1 MIYTTGTIAGSGNTL
16 TGTGTNFAAAGSL
29 IRNGCTVIIMTSPVQ
44 VFQITAVN
52 SATQLAVTP
61 AVNPAIPA
69 GTRYSVLLS
78 DSLSVD
84 GLAQDIA
91 ETFGMYQR
99 YMSGFADVMTST
111 GNVTI
116 TINGVAVTVPAQ
128 KSLAQKDAS
137 GGVPVAQGG
146 TGATTAAGARSNLG
160 ISDIQLN
167 SVSGKSGGAITGDT
181 SIEGGNLNLR
191 ASTPGGGWPFLINF
205 QAGQGN
211 NLTYARLYQERSG
224 DMTIATAVNATP
236 KYFLF
241 TSQGSFTTS
250 GSISCLSL
258 TQTSDADKK
267 DKIET
272 IADARGKVRLL
283 RGVTYILKESQMPSA
298 GVIAQELL
306 DVLPEAVGSVYD
318 DHDEYEEVE
327 VDVEVE
333 SIGDDGE
340 PVIGDDGKPVTVT
353 QRQVITRLKRARDE
367 SKRSYTVDYSAV
379 TGLVLQTAVE
389 LDQAV
394 TDLEINQRNMA
405 AFLQTHGYNPDT
417 DYTKSDSEPGN
428 Q

>member
-1 MIYTTGTIAGSGNTL
+1 MIYTTGTIAGSGSTL
-16 TGTGTNFAAAGSL
+16 TGTGTNFTAAGSL
-29 IRNGCTVIIMTSPVQ
+29 IRSGCTVFAMTSPPQ
-44 VFQITAVN
+44 AFQITDVT
-52 SATQLAVTP
+52 SATQLAVSP

-69 GTRYSVLLS
+69 GTRYAILLS
-78 DSLSVD
+78 DSKSLD
-84 GLAQDIA
+84 GFSLDLA

-99 YMSGFADVMTST
+99 YMSGFADVMTGS

-116 TINGVAVTVPAQ
+116 TINGVAVTVPTQ
-128 KSLAQKDAS
+128 KSLAQKGAN
-137 GGVPVAQGG
+137 GAVPVSQGG
-146 TGATTAAGARSNLG
+146 TGGTTPATGRAGLG
-160 ISDIQLN
+160 ISDGQLT
-167 SVSGKSGGAITGDT
+167 SVDGKSGGAITGDV

-191 ASTPGGGWPFLINF
+191 ASTPGGGWPFLVNF

-224 DMTIATAVNATP
+224 DVTIATAVASGTI

-241 TSQGSFTTS
+241 NSQGGMVTQ
-250 GSISCLSL
+250 GNVSCVSL

-283 RGVTYILKESQMPSA
+283 RGVTYNLKESGMPSA

-306 DVLPEAVGSVYD
+306 EVLPEAVGTVFD

-327 VDVEVE
+327 VDVDVE
-333 SIGDDGE
+333 KVGEDGE
-340 PVIGDDGKPVTVT
+340 PVTVT
-353 QRQVITRLKRARDE
+353 ERQVITRLKRARDE

-394 TDLEINQRNMA
+394 TALEKNQRNMT
-405 AFLQTHGYNPDT
+405 AFLQTLGYNPDT
-417 DYTKSDSEPGN
+417 DYTEPEPEPEN

>member
-29 IRNGCTVIIMTSPVQ
+29 IRNGCTVIAMTSPVQ

-69 GTRYSVLLS
+69 GTRYSILLS

-91 ETFGMYQR
+91 ETFKMYQA
-99 YMSGFADVMTST
+99 YMSGFADVMTGS

-116 TINGVAVTVPAQ
+116 TINGVAVMVPTQ
-128 KSLAQKDAS
+128 KSLAQKGAN
-137 GGVPVAQGG
+137 GAVPVSQGG
-146 TGATTAAGARSNLG
+146 TAGTTPATARAGLG
-160 ISDIQLN
+160 ISDGQLT
-167 SVSGKSGGAITGDT
+167 SVDGKSGGAITGDV

-191 ASTPGGGWPFLINF
+191 ASTPGGGWPFLVNF

-224 DMTIATAVNATP
+224 DVTIATAVASGAI

-241 TSQGSFTTS
+241 NSQGGMVTQ
-250 GSISCLSL
+250 GNVSCVSL

-267 DKIET
+267 DRIET
-272 IADARGKVRLL
+272 IADARGKVRQL
-283 RGVTYILKESQMPSA
+283 RGVTYNLKASGMPSA

-306 DVLPEAVGSVYD
+306 EVLPEAVGSVFD

-327 VDVEVE
+327 VDVEIEKVGE
-333 SIGDDGE
+333 DGE
-340 PVIGDDGKPVTVT
+340 PVTVT
-353 QRQVITRLKRARDE
+353 ERQVITRLKRARDE

-379 TGLVLQTAVE
+379 TGLVLQTAIE
-389 LDQAV
+389 LDHAV
-394 TDLEINQRNMA
+394 TALEKNQRNIA
-405 AFLQTHGYNPDT
+405 AFLQTLGLDPNAN
-417 DYTKSDSEPGN
+417 YTESEFQPEK

>member
-1 MIYTTGTIAGSGNTL
+1 LPGEKMIYTTGTIAGSGNTL
-16 TGTGTNFAAAGSL
+16 TGTGTNFAAAGTL
-29 IRNGCTVIIMTSPVQ
+29 IRNGCTVIVLTSPPQ
-44 VFQITAVN
+44 AFQITGVT
-52 SATQLAVTP
+52 SATQLAVSP
-61 AVNPAIPA
+61 AVSPAIPA
-69 GTRYSVLLS
+69 GTRYAILLS

-84 GLAQDIA
+84 GLALDIA

-99 YMSGFADVMTST
+99 YMGGFADVMTGT

-137 GGVPVAQGG
+137 GGVPIAQGG
-146 TGATTAAGARSNLG
+146 TGATTAISARSNLG
-160 ISDIQLN
+160 ISDNQLN
-167 SVSGKSGGAITGDT
+167 SVNGKTGGAITGDT

-224 DMTIATAVNATP
+224 DMTIATAVNASP

-241 TSQGSFTTS
+241 TSQGSFSTS
-250 GSISCLSL
+250 GNISCSSL

-267 DKIET
+267 DRIET
-272 IADARGKVRLL
+272 IADARGKVRQL
-283 RGVTYILKESQMPSA
+283 RGVTYNLKADGMPSA

-306 DVLPEAVGSVYD
+306 EVLPEAVGSVYD

-327 VDVEVE
+327 VDVEIEKVGE
-333 SIGDDGE
+333 DGE
-340 PVIGDDGKPVTVT
+340 SVTVT
-353 QRQVITRLKRARDE
+353 ERQVITRLKRARDE

-379 TGLVLQTAVE
+379 TGLVLQTAIE

-394 TDLEINQRNMA
+394 TALEKNQRNMT
-405 AFLQTHGYNPDT
+405 AFLQTLGFDPDT
-417 DYTKSDSEPGN
+417 NYTEREPEPEN